1 MRFNKEATLIIIR
14 DLFIVLFV
22 LFIVFSFLELLKPQ
36 IVFNYLDLNLYILI
50 LIILGSITALYG
62 PLKEQQVNLKFSD
75 YKTILLLSILIG
87 LFIIYASRGIG
98 YLSILVG
105 LASFIMCFFL
115 ILLIFKS
122 R

>member
-22 LFIVFSFLELLKPQ
+22 LFIIFSFLELLKPQ